1 MVPLFI
7 KESKMKYEGMIFRP
21 PSEADSL
28 ILQVTVGCSYN
39 RCTFCGAYQGKR
51 FRIKSF
57 EEIQEDVDEVS
68 PYKIRRVFLAD
79 GDALSI
85 PQKGLLQILSYL
97 KARLKGL
104 ERVGI
109 YANAKDI
116 LRKDVEELK
125 ALKDLGLGIVY
136 LGLESGDPGVL
147 RRIKKNATVDQLIRA
162 GKRVKE
168 SKILLSV
175 TVILGI
181 GGVEGSQAHAAETGR
196 VLSAMDPDYV
206 GALSLM
212 IVPGTPI
219 AKEIETGNLVLPTPF
234 GLIQELETMITN
246 CQFTHCFFASN
257 HASNYLPLRIQMPE
271 QKEGGLKRIREVL
284 QRKDPELL
292 KPEYLRAL

>member
-1 MVPLFI
+1 
-7 KESKMKYEGMIFRP
+7 MKYEGMIFRP

-57 EEIQEDVDEVS
+57 EEIKEDIDELS
-68 PYKIRRVFLAD
+68 PHRIRKVFLAD

-85 PQKGLLQILSYL
+85 PQKELLRILSYVR
-97 KARLKGL
+97 ATLKGL
-104 ERVGI
+104 ERVGV

-125 ALKDLGLGIVY
+125 ALKDLGLEIIY
-136 LGLESGDPGVL
+136 LGLESGDPEVL
-147 RRIKKNATVDQLIRA
+147 KRIKKNATVDQLIRA
-162 GKRVKE
+162 GRRVKE
-168 SKILLSV
+168 SGILLSV

-181 GGVEGSQAHAAETGR
+181 GGVERSQAHAEETGK
-196 VLSAMDPDYV
+196 VLSEMDPDFV

-219 AKEIETGNLVLPTPF
+219 EKEIEGGQLVLPTPY
-234 GLIQELETMITN
+234 GLIQELEIMVQH
-246 CQFTHCFFASN
+246 CQFTRCFFASN
-257 HASNYLPLRIQMPE
+257 HASNYLPLRIRMPE
-271 QKEGGLKRIREVL
+271 EKEEALKRIREVL
-284 QRKDPELL
+284 RRKDPALL
-292 KPEYLRAL
+292 RPEYLRAL

>member
-1 MVPLFI
+1 
-7 KESKMKYEGMIFRP
+7 MKYEGMIFRP

-39 RCTFCGAYQGKR
+39 RCTFCAAYQEKR
-51 FRIKSF
+51 FRIKRF
-57 EEIQEDVDEVS
+57 EEIKEDIDEVR
-68 PYKIRRVFLAD
+68 PYRIRRVFLAD

-85 PQKGLLQILSYL
+85 PQKELLQILSYL

-116 LRKDVEELK
+116 LRKKVEELK
-125 ALKDLGLGIVY
+125 ALKDLGLGILY
-136 LGLESGDPGVL
+136 LGLESGDPEVL
-147 RRIKKNATVDQLIRA
+147 KRIKKNATVDQLILA

-168 SKILLSV
+168 SGILLSV

-181 GGVEGSQAHAAETGR
+181 GGVEGSQRHAAETGK
-196 VLSAMDPDYV
+196 VLTEMDPDYV

-219 AKEIETGNLVLPTPF
+219 AKEIETGDLVLPTPF
-234 GLIQELETMITN
+234 GLIQELETMITH
-246 CQFTHCFFASN
+246 CQCTRCFFASN

-271 QKEGGLKRIREVL
+271 QKEEALQRIREVL
-284 QRKDPELL
+284 RRKDPDLL
-292 KPEYLRAL
+292 RPEHLRAL